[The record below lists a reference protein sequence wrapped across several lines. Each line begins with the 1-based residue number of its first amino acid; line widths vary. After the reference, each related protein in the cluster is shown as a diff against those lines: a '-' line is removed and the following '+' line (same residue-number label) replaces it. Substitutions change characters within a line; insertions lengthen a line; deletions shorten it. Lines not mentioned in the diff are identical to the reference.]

1 MSSNRV
7 PAPITQAQRN
17 EINGWLR
24 EKLKEYNDRDHAAI
38 NRHIKTLREA
48 LEYGTDD
55 VIPTLFGGSVHKHT
69 YVDGLSDVDVLMV
82 INNSK
87 LTSQAPK
94 NAIEYMRAQV
104 RRRLP
109 KTKVSSGDLAVTV
122 KFADGMEIQIL
133 PAIRRKTG
141 VRIADP
147 TRNQWSNVIYPDRFA
162 AKLTKV
168 NQAKGGR
175 VIPVIKL
182 AKGLAARVIRNDGE
196 KIQGYH
202 MESIAIQAFRNY
214 QKKTDLR
221 SMLIHFCESATEIVL
236 EPIKDSSEQTVNADE
251 YMKGARSPKRA
262 RASKNFRKMLNRFSA
277 CRSRRDLERLFG

>member
-1 MSSNRV
+1 MSSNRA
-7 PAPITQAQRN
+7 PAPIAQAQSN

-24 EKLKEYNDRDHAAI
+24 EKLKEYNDRDHTAI
-38 NRHIKTLREA
+38 NRHIKTLRKA
-48 LEYGTDD
+48 LEYRNAD
-55 VIPTLFGGSVHKHT
+55 VIPTLFGGSVHRHT

-87 LTSQAPK
+87 LTSQSPK
-94 NAIEYMRAQV
+94 NVIEYMHAQV
-104 RRRLP
+104 RRRLT
-109 KTKVSSGDLAVTV
+109 KTEVSSGALAVTV
-122 KFADGMEIQIL
+122 RFADGMEIQIL

-168 NQAKGGR
+168 NQANR
-175 VIPVIKL
+175 RQVIPVIKL
-182 AKGLAARVIRNDGE
+182 AKGLAAQSIQNDDE

-202 MESIAIQAFRNY
+202 MESIAIIAFRNY
-214 QKKTDLR
+214 QGPTDLR

-236 EPIKDSSEQTVNADE
+236 EPIKDSTGQSINADE

-262 RASKNFRKMLNRFSA
+262 RASSNFREMLDRFRA

>member
-1 MSSNRV
+1 MSSNRA
-7 PAPITQAQRN
+7 PALITQIQSN

-24 EKLKEYNDRDHAAI
+24 EKLTEYNDRNHAAI

-48 LEYGTDD
+48 LEYRTDD
-55 VIPTLFGGSVHKHT
+55 VIPTLFGGSVHRHT

-109 KTKVSSGDLAVTV
+109 NNEVSSGALAVTV

-147 TRNQWSNVIYPDRFA
+147 TRNRWSNVIYPDRFA

-168 NQAKGGR
+168 NQANQGR
-175 VIPVIKL
+175 VIPIIKL
-182 AKGLAARVIRNDGE
+182 AKGLAPQVIRNDGE

-214 QKKTDLR
+214 QGQNDLR

-236 EPIKDSSEQTVNADE
+236 EPIKDSTGQSINADE
-251 YMKGARSPKRA
+251 YMGGAGSQRRKW
-262 RASKNFRKMLNRFSA
+262 ASKSFRRMLNRFSYR
-277 CRSRRDLERLFG
+277 RSGRHLERLFG